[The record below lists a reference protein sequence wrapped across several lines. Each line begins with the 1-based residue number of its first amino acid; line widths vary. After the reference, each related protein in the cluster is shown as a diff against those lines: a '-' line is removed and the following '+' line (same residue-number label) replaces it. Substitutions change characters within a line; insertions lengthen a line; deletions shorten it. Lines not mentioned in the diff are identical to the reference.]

1 MFGSILGGGV
11 IAYLAF
17 TAGNIWNPAGW
28 TLATLGIALSAL
40 AVVISFGKSIYK
52 FFDSDY
58 KKSEQKKSINDN
70 LDKIVENIKPKIM
83 QKINPISI
91 DFSKMVNKI
100 IDELE
105 DIVNQR
111 KLINQD
117 IKNILKELKEVSII
131 IKEEGEK

>member
-1 MFGSILGGGV
+1 MIIKNL
-11 IAYLAF
+11 
-17 TAGNIWNPAGW
+17 N
-28 TLATLGIALSAL
+28 
-40 AVVISFGKSIYK
+40 K
-52 FFDSDY
+52 
-58 KKSEQKKSINDN
+58 KKSINDN

>member
-1 MFGSILGGGV
+1 
-11 IAYLAF
+11 
-17 TAGNIWNPAGW
+17 
-28 TLATLGIALSAL
+28 
-40 AVVISFGKSIYK
+40 
-52 FFDSDY
+52 
-58 KKSEQKKSINDN
+58 
-70 LDKIVENIKPKIM
+70 M

-91 DFSKMVNKI
+91 DFSKMVKKI

-131 IKEEGEK
+131 IKKEGEK

>member
-1 MFGSILGGGV
+1 MEALIIVAHGSKL
-11 IAYLAF
+11 
-17 TAGNIWNPAGW
+17 
-28 TLATLGIALSAL
+28 
-40 AVVISFGKSIYK
+40 KS
-52 FFDSDY
+52 S
-58 KKSEQKKSINDN
+58 NDEII
-70 LDKIVENIKPKIM
+70 KIVENIKPKIM
-83 QKINPISI
+83 EKINPISI
-91 DFSKMVNKI
+91 DFSEMVKKI

>member
-1 MFGSILGGGV
+1 M
-11 IAYLAF
+11 
-17 TAGNIWNPAGW
+17 
-28 TLATLGIALSAL
+28 
-40 AVVISFGKSIYK
+40 
-52 FFDSDY
+52 
-58 KKSEQKKSINDN
+58 E
-70 LDKIVENIKPKIM
+70 
-83 QKINPISI
+83 KINPISI
-91 DFSKMVNKI
+91 DFSEMVKKI

>member
-1 MFGSILGGGV
+1 
-11 IAYLAF
+11 
-17 TAGNIWNPAGW
+17 
-28 TLATLGIALSAL
+28 
-40 AVVISFGKSIYK
+40 
-52 FFDSDY
+52 
-58 KKSEQKKSINDN
+58 
-70 LDKIVENIKPKIM
+70 M
-83 QKINPISI
+83 QEINPISI

-105 DIVNQR
+105 YILNQR

>member
-1 MFGSILGGGV
+1 
-11 IAYLAF
+11 
-17 TAGNIWNPAGW
+17 
-28 TLATLGIALSAL
+28 
-40 AVVISFGKSIYK
+40 
-52 FFDSDY
+52 
-58 KKSEQKKSINDN
+58 
-70 LDKIVENIKPKIM
+70 
-83 QKINPISI
+83 
-91 DFSKMVNKI
+91 MVNKI